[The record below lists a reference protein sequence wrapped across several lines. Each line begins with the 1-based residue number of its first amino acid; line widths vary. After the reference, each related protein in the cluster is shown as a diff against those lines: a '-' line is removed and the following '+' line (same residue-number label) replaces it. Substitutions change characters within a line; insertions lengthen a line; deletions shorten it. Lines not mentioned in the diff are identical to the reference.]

1 VVENLNIEE
10 IKQLVNFYRQKLS
23 DTEFQ
28 LLQTQLQLN
37 RLVVENQIKESVEN
51 NKTADKKS
59 K

>member
-1 VVENLNIEE
+1 MEDLSLDE

-28 LLQTQLQLN
+28 LLQTQLKLN
-37 RLVVENQIKESVEN
+37 KLIIAQKTKESELDSV
-51 NKTADKKS
+51 NKSEKKS